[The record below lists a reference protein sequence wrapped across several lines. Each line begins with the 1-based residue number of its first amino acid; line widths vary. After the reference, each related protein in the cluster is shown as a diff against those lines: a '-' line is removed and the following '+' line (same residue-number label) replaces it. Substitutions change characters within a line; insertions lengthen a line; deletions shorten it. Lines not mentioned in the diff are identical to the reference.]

1 MNPRVL
7 FLDHSG
13 ELGGAELYLLDLAH
27 HMGPRSR
34 VVVFADGPFPD
45 RLQVERVPHTVLD
58 LGDGIEG
65 VTRESAI
72 IGMLRAIPAVGRMAV
87 AVAREARTFDVLYA
101 NSQKS
106 LIVGG
111 LASVLSRRPLI
122 WNLHDI
128 LTADHFSRAIRRL
141 AVLWSNLFV
150 DHVVVN
156 SEATLRA
163 YRTSGGR
170 TLASIVYNG
179 IRADVFDAVSDDQAR
194 TLRGELG
201 LGDGPVVGVFSRL
214 AKWKGQH
221 VLLEALCDAPAWSAL
236 LVGDAL
242 FGADATYAKQLRDFV
257 TAHSLESRVHFAGFR
272 SDIPALM
279 KAVDVVAH
287 TSTAPEPFGRVVVEG
302 MLARRPVLAMRAGGP
317 EEIITHRE
325 TGLLVAPNAPNALAE
340 ALQWLQSNPESAG
353 QLAERGYDEAKAR
366 FSVERMCRRVD
377 DVVAKV
383 AAG

>member
-170 TLASIVYNG
+170 TSASIVYNG
-179 IRADVFDAVSDDQAR
+179 IRAEEFDAVSDDQAC
-194 TLRGELG
+194 TLRAELG
-201 LGDGPVVGVFSRL
+201 LGGGPVVGVFSRL
-214 AKWKGQH
+214 AAWKGQH

-325 TGLLVAPNAPNALAE
+325 TGLLIPSNDPKALAE
-340 ALQWLQSNPESAG
+340 ALQWLQSNPESAKHM
-353 QLAERGYDEAKAR
+353 AERGYDDAKAR

-377 DVVAKV
+377 DVVARV
-383 AAG
+383 GAG